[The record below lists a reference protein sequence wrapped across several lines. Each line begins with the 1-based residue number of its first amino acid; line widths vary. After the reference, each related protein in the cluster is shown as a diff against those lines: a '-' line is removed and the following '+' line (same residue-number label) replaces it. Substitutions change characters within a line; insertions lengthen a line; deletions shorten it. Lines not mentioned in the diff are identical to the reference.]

1 MMKKIFFGILFFC
14 AAANAQNATRSFE
27 EDIQPAVFSI
37 SKVMMHDVTNPPA
50 ASRFYAYCMI
60 GAYEIVS
67 QNNPSLVSLSKLIKN
82 YTPYII
88 TANKGEYNYKIAAA
102 YCIMETGKLILPSG
116 YMLQDDEDEFV
127 KGLKRSNIPEN
138 IISQS
143 MAVAQQVAASV
154 IQYSKGDNYNK
165 LSTKLRYTPLK
176 GDQYWFPTP
185 PAYIEA
191 VEPNWRI
198 IRPMFIESSD
208 QFIPPA
214 LTPFSKDSA
223 SAFYKLAKEVYFQ
236 SINQE
241 QEHINIA
248 NFWDCNPFTVAT
260 SGHMMIGFKK
270 ITPGGHW
277 MNIASIASKNAK
289 LNFDNA
295 ILVHT
300 MVSLALMDGFISSWD
315 EKYRSNRL
323 RPETYIN
330 RYIDVKWVPVL
341 QTPPF
346 PEYTSAHSVISN
358 AAAATLTYLLGDN
371 FPFTDNSEII
381 YDIPPRNFKSFN
393 AAAAEA
399 AISRLYGGIH
409 YRDGVENGT
418 KEGQVLGA
426 YIVQKIKAAGIKPL
440 VN

>member
-1 MMKKIFFGILFFC
+1 MKNLFFIVLFFYEVT
-14 AAANAQNATRSFE
+14 NAQNTMRAFE
-27 EDIQPAVFSI
+27 KDIQPAVFSV

-67 QNNPSLVSLSKLIKN
+67 QNDSSFKSLSKLIKN
-82 YTPYII
+82 YAPHII
-88 TANKGEYNYKIAAA
+88 QPNKSDYNYKIASV

-116 YMLQDDEDEFV
+116 YMLQEDEDEFV
-127 KGLKRSNIPEN
+127 EGLKRSNIPES
-138 IISQS
+138 IISKS
-143 MAVAQQVAASV
+143 LSVAQEMAMSI

-165 LSTKLRYTPLK
+165 LSTKLRYTPVK

-191 VEPNWRI
+191 IEPNWRI

-214 LTPFSKDSA
+214 LTPFSKDTA

-248 NFWDCNPFTVAT
+248 NFWDCNPFTVST

-289 LNFDNA
+289 LNFENA

-300 MVSLALMDGFISSWD
+300 MVALTLMDGFISSWD

-330 RYIDVKWVPVL
+330 RYIDIKWMPVL

-346 PEYTSAHSVISN
+346 PEYTSAHSVISTSS
-358 AAAATLTYLLGDN
+358 AAVLTYLLGDN
-371 FPFTDNSEII
+371 FAFTDNSEII
-381 YDIPPRNFKSFN
+381 YDIPPRDFKSFN

-409 YRDGVENGT
+409 YRDGVENGQ
-418 KEGQVLGA
+418 KEGKVLGA
-426 YIVQKIKAAGIKPL
+426 YIVEKIKSAGIKSF
-440 VN
+440 N